1 MGNLCGTQAGAL
13 AAAASGLEGSD
24 KGSVAQEP
32 YKPAAPSSVPSRPVA
47 ATPADPI
54 QVALG
59 NAKVELAKNVSQ
71 KFEDVYSI
79 SKLIGHGA
87 FAKVSICT
95 HLSSNA
101 KYAVKV
107 VQKNIEDP
115 AKQREGILKEIAIM
129 RMLEDHP
136 NTVRLLEVFEDAD
149 SYMLVMELC
158 TGGELFDQ
166 IIAKGHFSEKDAAEK
181 MHCLLDFIANAHS
194 KNIIHRDLKPEN
206 ILLSDKSPT
215 AAIKVIDF
223 GTSDFCAPGQRLSQK
238 FGTPYYV
245 APEVLRKD
253 YNTSADIWSA
263 GVIMYILLCGYPP
276 FGGKT
281 DAKILQRV
289 QAGKCVSSHTQRQ
302 LGVFSF
308 EGREWEVVTEA
319 AKDMISSMLV
329 MDFTQRAQAKQ
340 LLTHRWFQVAATAP
354 AAALGAHMVK
364 RLRAFAG
371 MSRMKRLALVVLA
384 RTLTD
389 NDVKRLRELFAAMDT
404 NNDGRIDSQDLHN
417 ALEKVGAAIAESEM
431 QELFHASDID
441 GTGQIDY
448 EEFIAAMLD
457 SNRVARRK
465 EAVRKSF
472 EELDKDGDGFIT
484 AEDLVKV
491 MPRGS
496 SIELAREMVEE
507 VDRNGDGRVDYNESL
522 MGNLC
527 GTQAGALAA
536 AASGLE
542 GSDKGS
548 VAQEPYKPAA
558 PSSVPS
564 RPVAATPADPIQV
577 ALGNAKVELAK
588 NVSQKFEDVYSISKL
603 IGHGAFAKVSICTHL
618 SSNVKYAVKVVQK
631 NIEDPAKQREG
642 ILKEIAIMRML
653 EDHPN
658 TVRLLE
664 VFEDADSYML
674 VMELCTGGELFD
686 QIIAKGHFSEKDAAE
701 KMHCLLDFIANAHSK
716 NIIHRDLK
724 PENILLSDKAPTAAI
739 KVIDFGTSDFCAP
752 GQRLSQKFGTPYYV
766 APEVLRK
773 DYNTSAD
780 IWSAGVIMY
789 ILLCGY
795 PPFGGKT
802 DAKILQRVQAG
813 KCVSSHTQRQLG
825 VFSFEGREW
834 EVVTE
839 AAKDMISSMLVMD
852 FTQRAQAKQLL
863 THRWFQVAATAP
875 AAALGAHMVKRLR
888 AFAGMSRMKRLAL
901 VVLAR
906 TLTDN
911 DVKRLRELF
920 AAMDTNNDGRID
932 SQDLHNA
939 LEKVGAAI
947 AESEMQELFHA
958 SDIDGTGQID
968 YEEFIAAML
977 DSNRVARRKEA
988 VRKSFEEL
996 DKDGDGF
1003 ITAEDLVKVMP
1014 RGSSIELA
1022 REMVEEVDRNGD
1034 GRVDYNEIWRWA
1046 QSVPHM
1052 HGHPRAELDEMFAIE
1067 QRAIVKS
1074 LDTLSLS
1081 TCRELSSTF
1090 GTSVP
1095 EDPDSDIEDRDEAL
1109 QPDLTEAQQNRK
1121 VSGEARAARDRDNTY
1136 HGRKCKIAHLID
1148 HLPQELWDA
1157 FLADAV
1163 QPRVEAI
1170 SERAVLASLLFGLL
1184 VRGLFTIHVADP
1196 LDLHGQPVYTDIP
1209 VSQAAIPD
1217 LGCRNLYLRLCRG
1230 LPGDGDNTR
1239 PSAAV
1244 AAVLAAYPELRARL
1258 VAIPRYHFDTNMV
1271 DTSDLFC
1278 VIRNA
1283 TSPHDGAPTPT
1294 HKQARLVYNTSSSAN
1309 SSSANTSSAGN
1320 SSGDDGS
1327 NDDGSASSEGWV
1339 GSKLAAGVAGCK
1351 KSAVG
1356 VVCKARAAAGVAG
1369 RTRSAS
1375 GVAGQTGA
1383 AARVAGRTKSATG
1396 VFALAKAA
1404 AWVTARARKF
1414 ECSEEDA

>member
-289 QAGKCVSSHTQRQ
+289 QAG
-302 LGVFSF
+302 VFSF

-507 VDRNGDGRVDYNESL
+507 VDRNGDGRVDYNE
-522 MGNLC
+522 
-527 GTQAGALAA
+527 
-536 AASGLE
+536 
-542 GSDKGS
+542 
-548 VAQEPYKPAA
+548 
-558 PSSVPS
+558 
-564 RPVAATPADPIQV
+564 
-577 ALGNAKVELAK
+577 
-588 NVSQKFEDVYSISKL
+588 
-603 IGHGAFAKVSICTHL
+603 
-618 SSNVKYAVKVVQK
+618 
-631 NIEDPAKQREG
+631 
-642 ILKEIAIMRML
+642 
-653 EDHPN
+653 
-658 TVRLLE
+658 
-664 VFEDADSYML
+664 
-674 VMELCTGGELFD
+674 
-686 QIIAKGHFSEKDAAE
+686 
-701 KMHCLLDFIANAHSK
+701 
-716 NIIHRDLK
+716 
-724 PENILLSDKAPTAAI
+724 
-739 KVIDFGTSDFCAP
+739 
-752 GQRLSQKFGTPYYV
+752 
-766 APEVLRK
+766 
-773 DYNTSAD
+773 
-780 IWSAGVIMY
+780 
-789 ILLCGY
+789 
-795 PPFGGKT
+795 
-802 DAKILQRVQAG
+802 
-813 KCVSSHTQRQLG
+813 
-825 VFSFEGREW
+825 
-834 EVVTE
+834 
-839 AAKDMISSMLVMD
+839 
-852 FTQRAQAKQLL
+852 
-863 THRWFQVAATAP
+863 FQQ
-875 AAALGAHMVKRLR
+875 M
-888 AFAGMSRMKRLAL
+888 
-901 VVLAR
+901 
-906 TLTDN
+906 
-911 DVKRLRELF
+911 
-920 AAMDTNNDGRID
+920 
-932 SQDLHNA
+932 
-939 LEKVGAAI
+939 
-947 AESEMQELFHA
+947 MQ
-958 SDIDGTGQID
+958 S
-968 YEEFIAAML
+968 
-977 DSNRVARRKEA
+977 
-988 VRKSFEEL
+988 
-996 DKDGDGF
+996 
-1003 ITAEDLVKVMP
+1003 
-1014 RGSSIELA
+1014 
-1022 REMVEEVDRNGD
+1022 
-1034 GRVDYNEIWRWA
+1034 
-1046 QSVPHM
+1046 
-1052 HGHPRAELDEMFAIE
+1052 
-1067 QRAIVKS
+1067 
-1074 LDTLSLS
+1074 
-1081 TCRELSSTF
+1081 
-1090 GTSVP
+1090 
-1095 EDPDSDIEDRDEAL
+1095 
-1109 QPDLTEAQQNRK
+1109 
-1121 VSGEARAARDRDNTY
+1121 
-1136 HGRKCKIAHLID
+1136 
-1148 HLPQELWDA
+1148 
-1157 FLADAV
+1157 
-1163 QPRVEAI
+1163 
-1170 SERAVLASLLFGLL
+1170 
-1184 VRGLFTIHVADP
+1184 
-1196 LDLHGQPVYTDIP
+1196 
-1209 VSQAAIPD
+1209 
-1217 LGCRNLYLRLCRG
+1217 
-1230 LPGDGDNTR
+1230 
-1239 PSAAV
+1239 
-1244 AAVLAAYPELRARL
+1244 
-1258 VAIPRYHFDTNMV
+1258 
-1271 DTSDLFC
+1271 
-1278 VIRNA
+1278 
-1283 TSPHDGAPTPT
+1283 
-1294 HKQARLVYNTSSSAN
+1294 
-1309 SSSANTSSAGN
+1309 
-1320 SSGDDGS
+1320 
-1327 NDDGSASSEGWV
+1327 
-1339 GSKLAAGVAGCK
+1339 
-1351 KSAVG
+1351 
-1356 VVCKARAAAGVAG
+1356 
-1369 RTRSAS
+1369 
-1375 GVAGQTGA
+1375 
-1383 AARVAGRTKSATG
+1383 
-1396 VFALAKAA
+1396 
-1404 AWVTARARKF
+1404 
-1414 ECSEEDA
+1414 